1 MGLILDTSILIATEK
16 LRFDLNAL
24 LEDQEESSVY
34 LASITAS
41 ELLHGVHR
49 AVSTKQREK
58 RSAFVEDVLLTF
70 PILPLDLAIARC
82 HAQVWAAL
90 EKKGQSIGYYD
101 LVIAATAL
109 EHGHSIATLNE
120 SEFERVPGLQL
131 LNVSPFLR
139 TPI

>member
-1 MGLILDTSILIATEK
+1 MGLILDTSILIAAEK
-16 LRFDLNAL
+16 LRFDLQAL
-24 LEDQEESSVY
+24 LEDQEDTSVY

-49 AVSTKQREK
+49 AASPRQREK
-58 RSAFVEDVLLTF
+58 RSAFVEDALLTF
-70 PILPLDLAIARC
+70 PILPFDLSIARC
-82 HAQVWAAL
+82 HARIWAAL
-90 EKKGQSIGYYD
+90 EKEGRSIGYYD

-120 SEFERVPGLQL
+120 SEFSRVPGLSL
-131 LNVSPFLR
+131 LDVSAFLR